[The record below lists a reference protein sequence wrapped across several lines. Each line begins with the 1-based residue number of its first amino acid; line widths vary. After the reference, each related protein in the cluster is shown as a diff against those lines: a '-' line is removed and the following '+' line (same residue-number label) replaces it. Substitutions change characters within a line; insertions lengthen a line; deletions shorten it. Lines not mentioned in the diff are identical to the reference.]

1 MSEEKKTS
9 STTAR
14 IIMEVSEDTNLCND
28 MIKVSA
34 VLRAV
39 LHELH
44 VQSHQEGVSD
54 EAQVL
59 IKHAGAIVMQV
70 VTNICMNLEPNQQY
84 DFLEFCG
91 FSEDLVEKILPEIRV
106 TEKILRE

>member
-1 MSEEKKTS
+1 MSKENKS
-9 STTAR
+9 PFTASR
-14 IIMEVSEDTNLCND
+14 ITLEIPDNTNLCED

-39 LHELH
+39 LHDLSDRRRTEDLPD
-44 VQSHQEGVSD
+44 VEQEM
-54 EAQVL
+54 
-59 IKHAGAIVMQV
+59 INYAGAIVMQV
-70 VTNICMNLEPNQQY
+70 VSNICLNLEPNQQY
-84 DFLEFCG
+84 VFLEFCG